1 MRNDAPRWTTSEL
14 RDLATLHSLQLTAGG
29 SDDSVELGMVVV
41 DGELFV
47 RSFRGVA
54 SRWYRAAVESGDG
67 RVICGGWTRG
77 VTFAAADDEVAGIE
91 SAYASKYGGS
101 AGLVG
106 TAQARAATLQISP
119 R

>member
-41 DGELFV
+41 DGRLYV
-47 RSFRGVA
+47 RSFRGPV

-77 VTFAAADDEVAGIE
+77 VTFAAAGEVPGIE